1 MQESDSGAMR
11 KALVVDDEADLAK
24 LVAAYLERD
33 GFTVNI
39 SGDGMEAL
47 AIAKQTDPDL
57 VVLDLGLPGMDGM
70 EVCREIRAFSDCYIL
85 MLTARTDE
93 AATLAGLG
101 VGADDYMTKPFS
113 PREVVARTRV
123 LFRRPRTSAALSKR
137 LVFGGMEIDL
147 ARRSVHVAGQEI
159 DLTKTEFDVLAFL
172 AGAPEQAHSRES
184 ILAGIWGE
192 SWVGDPRAIDVH
204 VTHIRAKIGP
214 DGPDYVETVRG
225 VGYRLGDG
233 RSEGGRPDG
242 SQPGDGQPEV
252 AQPEVAQPEGSS
264 SEGGQFGSPETSA
277 VQNLA
282 GGQQVGES

>member
-1 MQESDSGAMR
+1 MQESDSGAIR

-33 GFTVNI
+33 GFTVNV

-47 AIAKQTDPDL
+47 TIAKQTDPDL

-70 EVCREIRAFSDCYIL
+70 EVCREIRAFSDCYVL

-147 ARRSVHVAGQEI
+147 ARRSVHLAGQEI

-172 AGAPEQAHSRES
+172 VGAPEQAHSRES

-233 RSEGGRPDG
+233 RTEDGRP
-242 SQPGDGQPEV
+242 
-252 AQPEVAQPEGSS
+252 
-264 SEGGQFGSPETSA
+264 EGGQFGSPETSA
-277 VQNLA
+277 VQNPA